1 MVVVIQ
7 GWLKSLRIIRLFQQ
21 PLYPTRRANII
32 GLNHSAFFNVLRV
45 SCCGNYIS
53 LSKKYVKYISRSTF
67 EIFLDDDIDI
77 DFFFYIFIRAGRG
90 TKTYRNR
97 QSYCMYSSQKAQTK
111 SKASNTLYNTTIV
124 SIREKIPRETVSV
137 NRWKGWIF

>member
-32 GLNHSAFFNVLRV
+32 GLNHSVFFNVLRV

-53 LSKKYVKYISRSTF
+53 LSKKYVKYIPRSNKLNFRTLKHRF
-67 EIFLDDDIDI
+67 Y
-77 DFFFYIFIRAGRG
+77 FYIFIRAGRG

-124 SIREKIPRETVSV
+124 SFREKIPRETVSV

>member
-21 PLYPTRRANII
+21 PLYPTRRPDII
-32 GLNHSAFFNVLRV
+32 GLNHSAFLI
-45 SCCGNYIS
+45 CCKCHVVAALFLYW
-53 LSKKYVKYISRSTF
+53 KKYVKYIPRFTGSSITLS
-67 EIFLDDDIDI
+67 I
-77 DFFFYIFIRAGRG
+77 FYIFFRAWRG

-124 SIREKIPRETVSV
+124 SIREKISRETVSV